1 MTSKYM
7 VKVGAFAYRTRMS
20 RKSAYDLRRQLKGC
34 VIGIKVEKMPEVI
47 G

>member
-1 MTSKYM
+1 MKNKYM

-34 VIGIKVEKMPEVI
+34 VIGIKVERMQEWI

>member
-1 MTSKYM
+1 MTGKFM
-7 VKVGAFAYRTRMS
+7 VRVGGFAYRTRLS

-34 VIGIKVEKMPEVI
+34 VLGIKVERMQELI